1 MRLNNVLEELLGS
14 KPKIKILRALLKVNV
29 PLTGRKVALLS
40 GLNHR
45 TCLLSLRELSREG
58 FISIR
63 SAGKAKLYTLNLEN
77 TYLKNSISKI
87 FRDEKRLI
95 SNLFKSIK
103 IKLKGKIYALIL
115 FGSIV
120 EGKEQPDS
128 DIDICIVIKS
138 LLEKRKIEKIIE
150 NETDRIMK
158 EYGNDLSCYYITKNN
173 FIKKY
178 KRKDK
183 LISEIAK
190 RGRIIGGE
198 RFF

>member
-95 SNLFKSIK
+95 SNLFKSVK
-103 IKLKGKIYALIL
+103 IKLKGKISALIL

-120 EGKEQPDS
+120 EGKEQADS

>member
-1 MRLNNVLEELLGS
+1 MRLNNVLEELMGS
-14 KPKIKILRALLKVNV
+14 KPKIKILRALIKVNV
-29 PLTGRKVALLS
+29 PLTGRKIALLS

-45 TCLLSLRELSREG
+45 TCLLSLRALSKEG
-58 FISIR
+58 FIAIR
-63 SAGKAKLYTLNLEN
+63 SAGKAKIYTLNLGN

-87 FRDEKRLI
+87 FHDEKNLI
-95 SNLFKSIK
+95 SNIFKRIK
-103 IKLKGKIYALIL
+103 VKLKGKISAIIL
-115 FGSIV
+115 FGSVV

-128 DIDICIVIKS
+128 DIDICVVIKS

-150 NETDRIMK
+150 NERDNIMK

-178 KRKDK
+178 QKKNK

-190 RGRIIGGE
+190 KGRIILGE

>member
-1 MRLNNVLEELLGS
+1 MRLNNVIEELLGS
-14 KPKIKILRALLKVNV
+14 KPKIKILRALFKVNV

-87 FRDEKRLI
+87 FQDEKNLI
-95 SNLFKSIK
+95 SNLFKRIK
-103 IKLKGKIYALIL
+103 IKLKGKISTLIL

-128 DIDICIVIKS
+128 DIDICIVVKS
-138 LLEKRKIEKIIE
+138 LLEKRKIEKIIK

-190 RGRIIGGE
+190 RGKIIGGE